1 MRCCQSSC
9 LLAVVAAVLLPGCR
23 MPGSEG
29 PVSKS
34 LATCRQLSQQGI
46 SAAERGE
53 SAEAEQLLSKAVK
66 SCPIDPE
73 ARRHYGETLWQRGAQ
88 LKAITQLEEATRLA
102 GDDAMLRVRLG
113 QMYLA
118 TDQIDR
124 ARRSAEQAIDLNPK
138 LSDAWAIRGR
148 VMCADGKFDR
158 ALADYHRALGYAPNS
173 SEILLETAELYR
185 RTGQPQRALESL
197 QSLADTYPPGE
208 EPPGVLHLTGL
219 AFEAL
224 GRRESGADA
233 FYRLGQT
240 EYLCGRM
247 AEANAAARHALS
259 LQPDHLPSR
268 DLLGRL
274 ELAKRPGPSAQ
285 GAPLYR

>member
-1 MRCCQSSC
+1 MRCCQFLC
-9 LLAVVAAVLLPGCR
+9 LLAAIVAVPVSGCR

-29 PVSKS
+29 PISQS

-46 SAAERGE
+46 SAAGKGDID
-53 SAEAEQLLSKAVK
+53 EAERLLADAVK

-73 ARRHYGETLWQRGAQ
+73 ARRHYGETLWRQGTR
-88 LKAITQLEEATRLA
+88 LEAIAQLEEAMRLA

-118 TDQIDR
+118 TDQIGR
-124 ARRSAEQAIDLNPK
+124 ARRIAEQAIDLNPK

-148 VMCADGKFDR
+148 VMRAEGKLDR

-173 SEILLETAELYR
+173 PEILLETAELYR
-185 RTGQPQRALESL
+185 RMGRPQRALESL

-208 EPPGVLHLTGL
+208 EPPNVLHLKCL

-224 GRRESGADA
+224 GRRENGADA
-233 FYRLGQT
+233 FYRLGQA
-240 EYLCGRM
+240 EYLAGRM
-247 AEANAAARHALS
+247 AEANAAAQRALL
-259 LQPDHLPSR
+259 LQPDHPPSR
-268 DLLGRL
+268 ELLGRL
-274 ELAKRPGPSAQ
+274 QLANRPKPATH